1 MSRHNSI
8 HQVRQCQVR
17 SCQKHV
23 SLVQF
28 IAFMSF
34 MIPKVKHVVF
44 MLAPGATVLPA
55 SLAFTLWL
63 SHVSVK
69 DLHFRHSSCL
79 DFPLAVMS
87 VNRAV
92 KRARVVQQPPMMMM
106 PQQPMFHQQPMFQ
119 PVMQQVMV
127 PGQGAVIEE
136 DFDDVPEAD
145 ATSAGSRSGR
155 PAPPPG
161 PSYEKGK
168 SAEIPRSVTYIF
180 KLPRARLSEACE
192 ELNENL
198 DGSVTC
204 ELSNQGLLILIWLLT
219 RLRPSTSIAAFSA

>member
-1 MSRHNSI
+1 MW
-8 HQVRQCQVR
+8 C
-17 SCQKHV
+17 
-23 SLVQF
+23 
-28 IAFMSF
+28 
-34 MIPKVKHVVF
+34 F

-127 PGQGAVIEE
+127 PGQGAVVEE

>member
-1 MSRHNSI
+1 MW
-8 HQVRQCQVR
+8 C
-17 SCQKHV
+17 
-23 SLVQF
+23 
-28 IAFMSF
+28 
-34 MIPKVKHVVF
+34 F

-55 SLAFTLWL
+55 SLA
-63 SHVSVK
+63 
-69 DLHFRHSSCL
+69 LHFGSVTLVSRICILGTRLVLTS
-79 DFPLAVMS
+79 PLAVMS

-106 PQQPMFHQQPMFQ
+106 PQQPMFQQPMFQ

-136 DFDDVPEAD
+136 DFDDVPAEAD

-192 ELNENL
+192 ELNDNL